1 MHGTAYRLGGDEF
14 CVLIS
19 ASSAELDMVVA
30 AAARALEERGENF
43 AVGTS
48 YGAVLLP
55 HEARSLDYALQLADE
70 RMYARKKVRPSVAA
84 DQTRDVLIR
93 IMQAKQ
99 PSLQDHAS
107 GVALLCRRVGTRFG
121 MSGEEL
127 DELVRAAE
135 LHDVGKVGI
144 PDAILDKAGPLS
156 DKEREF
162 VHQHTLLGER
172 ILSAA
177 PALRPV
183 AMIVRA
189 THERW
194 DGSGYPDGLAGE
206 QIPLGA
212 RIIAACDAYEA
223 MTTDR
228 CDRGS
233 MSHQAARE
241 ELRRE
246 AGRQFDARVVE
257 VLIEELHSAR
267 HDHVTGERESVPA
280 STATE
285 VAAYLRAVLARQLPS
300 QAPVGVAPAEPR
312 EQPSS
317 GAR

>member
-1 MHGTAYRLGGDEF
+1 
-14 CVLIS
+14 
-19 ASSAELDMVVA
+19 
-30 AAARALEERGENF
+30 
-43 AVGTS
+43 
-48 YGAVLLP
+48 
-55 HEARSLDYALQLADE
+55 
-70 RMYARKKVRPSVAA
+70 MYARKPGRPSAIRE
-84 DQTRDVLIR
+84 QTRDVLVR
-93 IMQAKQ
+93 IMHAKQ
-99 PSLQDHAS
+99 PGLQDHS
-107 GVALLCRRVGTRFG
+107 NGVARLAVAVGRRLG
-121 MSGEEL
+121 MDAEQI
-127 DELVRAAE
+127 DELARAAE

-156 DKEREF
+156 DREREF

-183 AMIVRA
+183 ATIVRA

-233 MSHQAARE
+233 MSHQAACE